1 MKKISTHIIQSI
13 TTFEPI
19 QSIKISL
26 KKSTKNSL
34 KFINSNFLYHEK
46 MLLPT
51 LIVLPLAALSIF
63 QNKSSAQELEFL
75 VEDYNETSIVMADVI
90 GINDSSSFTSIKEFI
105 DKSIYTSSLDV
116 ISRDSFISS
125 KEFTEKKSNIDTP
138 PTIVFSS
145 LNNLVEKYS

>member
-1 MKKISTHIIQSI
+1 
-13 TTFEPI
+13 
-19 QSIKISL
+19 
-26 KKSTKNSL
+26 
-34 KFINSNFLYHEK
+34 